1 MIVAVA
7 LALACGMSYG
17 VSDFFGGV
25 SSARVR
31 VAPTSFLSYGLATV
45 VAAGAL
51 LFAGGRWSGTA
62 LAWAVLAGLFA
73 VAGTLAF
80 YAALVSGPISLVT
93 PIVGTIESAVPVI
106 AAVLIGQRMT
116 ALTWL
121 AIVLAVAGGALVS
134 LKIGRGTRLTA
145 RPALLALVGGVLF
158 GGSII
163 ALNRA
168 PRDSGLIPAVFEGGV
183 GFVIMAALLVWARAS
198 ARVSR
203 LLRLFDGDPDAA
215 PAASA
220 ARRPGVRAYVPGLA
234 AGILLGAANTLLV
247 LALRAGPLA
256 VVTVLA
262 DLYPVAAVILAW
274 LVLRER
280 LSAVQ
285 LSGVAL
291 AVGAS
296 ALFAVA

>member
-31 VAPTSFLSYGLATV
+31 VAPTSFLTYGLATV
-45 VAAGAL
+45 VAAAAL
-51 LFAGGRWSGTA
+51 LVAGGRWSGSA

-73 VAGTLAF
+73 VSGTLAF
-80 YAALVSGPISLVT
+80 YAALVAGPMSLVT

-121 AIVLAVAGGALVS
+121 AIVLAIAGGALVS
-134 LKIGRGTRLTA
+134 LKIGAGERLTA
-145 RPALLALVGGVLF
+145 RPALLAVAGGLLF

-183 GFVIMAALLVWARAS
+183 GFVIMAALLAWARAS
-198 ARVSR
+198 TRVSR
-203 LLRLFDGDPDAA
+203 LLRLFDGGADAA
-215 PAASA
+215 PAAA
-220 ARRPGVRAYVPGLA
+220 APGRSGIRSYA
-234 AGILLGAANTLLV
+234 AGIASGVLLGASNTLLV

-256 VVTVLA
+256 VVSVLA
-262 DLYPVAAVILAW
+262 DLYPVAAVLLAW

-285 LSGVAL
+285 VSGVAL

-296 ALFAVA
+296 ALFALA

>member
-1 MIVAVA
+1 
-7 LALACGMSYG
+7 
-17 VSDFFGGV
+17 
-25 SSARVR
+25 
-31 VAPTSFLSYGLATV
+31 

-62 LAWAVLAGLFA
+62 LTWAVLAGLFA

-134 LKIGRGTRLTA
+134 LKIGPGTRLTA
-145 RPALLALVGGVLF
+145 RPALLALAGGVLF

-183 GFVIMAALLVWARAS
+183 GFVIMTALLAWARAS

-215 PAASA
+215 PAAPA

-256 VVTVLA
+256 IMTVLA